1 MPRYNLNQDDIEIIV
16 EALNKRA
23 DISWLPKEQD
33 RIRRLISRLQN
44 KINTINE
51 NVTTTNSI
59 HLDTAES
66 KTITLEPLDS
76 LWAVATAAGQDL
88 GVLIVRQSQ

>member
-1 MPRYNLNQDDIEIIV
+1 MILTNLYTIGTTRQEVVGPATQRQVVHLHNQMKSGNHYIHIG
-16 EALNKRA
+16 
-23 DISWLPKEQD
+23 
-33 RIRRLISRLQN
+33 
-44 KINTINE
+44 NE

-76 LWAVATAAGQDL
+76 LWAVATAEGQNL